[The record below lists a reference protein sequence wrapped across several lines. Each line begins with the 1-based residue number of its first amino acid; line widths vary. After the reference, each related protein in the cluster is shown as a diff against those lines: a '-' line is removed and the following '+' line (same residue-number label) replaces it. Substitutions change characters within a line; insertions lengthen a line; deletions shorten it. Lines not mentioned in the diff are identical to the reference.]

1 MALDFDRSILGK
13 VFDETD
19 FAPVT
24 KEDISKFCQALG
36 ETNPL
41 FTNEDVAADGPYGG
55 VVAPP
60 TYVTRLR
67 PNKMTPEHM
76 PRLGKV
82 GFDGG
87 RDVEIFSPV
96 RPGDTLKMVSKIHD
110 VYEKTGRSG
119 SMYFIVLRN
128 IITNQDGVEVAIVD
142 HRIMQR

>member
-41 FTNEDVAADGPYGG
+41 FTNEEVAADGPYGG

-96 RPGDTLKMVSKIHD
+96 RPGDTLKMVSTIHD

-128 IITNQDGVEVAIVD
+128 RITNQDGVEVAIVD

>member
-19 FAPVT
+19 FAAVT

-41 FTNEDVAADGPYGG
+41 FTNEEVAADGPYGG
-55 VVAPP
+55 LVAPP

-87 RDVEIFSPV
+87 RDVEIFLPV
-96 RPGDTLKMVSKIHD
+96 RPGDTLKMVSTIHD

-128 IITNQDGVEVAIVD
+128 RITNQEGVEVAIVD

>member
-24 KEDISKFCQALG
+24 KGDISKFCQALG

-41 FTNEDVAADGPYGG
+41 FTNEEVAADGPYGG
-55 VVAPP
+55 LVAPP

-87 RDVEIFSPV
+87 RDVEIFLPV
-96 RPGDTLKMVSKIHD
+96 RPGDTLKMVSTIHD

-128 IITNQDGVEVAIVD
+128 RITNQEGVEVAIVD

>member
-36 ETNPL
+36 ETSPL
-41 FTNEDVAADGPYGG
+41 FTDEDVAADGPYGG

-87 RDVEIFSPV
+87 RDVEIFLPV
-96 RPGDTLKMVSKIHD
+96 RPGDTLKMVSTIHD

-128 IITNQDGVEVAIVD
+128 RITNQEGVEVAIVD

>member
-41 FTNEDVAADGPYGG
+41 FTNEEVAADGPYGG
-55 VVAPP
+55 LVAPP

-87 RDVEIFSPV
+87 RDVEIFLPV
-96 RPGDTLKMVSKIHD
+96 RPGDTLKMVSTIHD

-128 IITNQDGVEVAIVD
+128 RITNQEGVEVAIVD